1 MQSMSCRRLYPIA
14 YPIWSPAIRAVAAVL
29 DDKSLLELCLKVS
42 GRFENSTGPTYTTVS
57 GNFDGQGIS
66 CGILQWNAGQNT
78 LQTLVTK
85 TAAATGWD
93 KAKSFFSSDIQAF
106 AGLRNADAVAWCL
119 NHYIQAGTTHVDPA
133 AAARWVN
140 FLQQPECVA
149 AQISLAT
156 NGVLGH
162 AKREVAAYA
171 PDYADSERP
180 YVFFFDLITQ
190 EGGMTVGHHTVPPV
204 PAGLVPDVSDALAL
218 AQANSP
224 RCHDIWQAN
233 LTGDNEAALLLH
245 YAYARA
251 MLAKQL
257 YVWDACS
264 RRGTVA
270 CRAGIVHGS
279 YIDLTAILD

>member
-1 MQSMSCRRLYPIA
+1 M
-14 YPIWSPAIRAVAAVL
+14 L

-42 GRFENSTGPTYTTVS
+42 GRFENSSGPTYTTVS
-57 GNFDGQGIS
+57 GNFDGMGIS

-78 LQTLVTK
+78 LQTLVAQ

-93 KAKSFFSSDIQAF
+93 KAKSFFSSDIQVF
-106 AGLRNADAVAWCL
+106 AGLRNAAAVQWCL
-119 NHYIQAGTTHVDPA
+119 DHYIMTGSTKVDPG

-156 NGVLGH
+156 NGVLSH

-171 PDYADSERP
+171 PDYVNNVRP

-190 EGGMTVGHHTVPPV
+190 EGGMTSGGHTVPPI
-204 PAGLVPDVSDALAL
+204 PAGQIPDVSDALAL
-218 AQANSP
+218 AQVNNP
-224 RCHDIWQAN
+224 KCHDIWQAN
-233 LTGDNEAALLLH
+233 LQGDNEAALLLH
-245 YAYARA
+245 YGYARA

-264 RRGTVA
+264 RRGTIA
-270 CRAGIVHGS
+270 CRGGVVHGAT
-279 YIDLTAILD
+279 IDLTTVID